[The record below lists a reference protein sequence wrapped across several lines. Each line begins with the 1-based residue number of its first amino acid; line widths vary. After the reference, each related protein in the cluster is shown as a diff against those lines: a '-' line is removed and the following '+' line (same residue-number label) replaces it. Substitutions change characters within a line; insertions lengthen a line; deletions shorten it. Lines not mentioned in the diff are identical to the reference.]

1 MFFLYINRKNIKLNG
16 GDKLG
21 EGYYGQNRFYGM
33 LKKKDN
39 GGKTHPQSAT
49 LSCIICFER
58 IHY

>member
-33 LKKKDN
+33 LKKKRQWWQN
-39 GGKTHPQSAT
+39 PPPVSYSV
-49 LSCIICFER
+49 LYNLF
-58 IHY
+58 